1 MKKPSLPGCF
11 YDPKTRC
18 HLDKR
23 LRTPMAPLMERAI
36 TTLEASH
43 VPLDAATIA
52 GRCHGTVNQTNKHLS
67 SLRRAGIVRIAGWG
81 NKAIGQTG
89 DYHRLYA
96 MANGEKDAKKPKTM
110 GKADRLRLWRKN
122 MRKLLEGN
130 HQSVIASRRMGGAE
144 SIVLS
149 GKVIY
154 QRDKGIN
161 YQALRQIGMIR

>member
-1 MKKPSLPGCF
+1 VVVHGMFNPENALGLSN
-11 YDPKTRC
+11 
-18 HLDKR
+18 
-23 LRTPMAPLMERAI
+23 
-36 TTLEASH
+36 
-43 VPLDAATIA
+43 ATVWISKSTA
-52 GRCHGTVNQTNKHLS
+52 FQLGVVCGFIGTVNQTNKHLS